1 MGKLHSLAVPRPW
14 CVRPSKH
21 CFILDHALS
30 WQRERSVVE
39 LSVVNL
45 DLYRARTYVPQVGP
59 SSSVGCILAVSNLFY
74 GELPYLG
81 FDFPSYQLNGNIL
94 HLHTVSPT
102 TYESEFCVLY
112 LTNHSSCPLDSPPAL
127 TLRPIPGGMVRD
139 NLTLAACQCLC
150 RCHRTE
156 TKNKECRPTCFP
168 RPIQCCMAY

>member
-1 MGKLHSLAVPRPW
+1 MVKREIRRGIVGGEFGPVPRAY
-14 CVRPSKH
+14 VRTTG
-21 CFILDHALS
+21 
-30 WQRERSVVE
+30 RSLQLRGVHIGGVQPF
-39 LSVVNL
+39 L
-45 DLYRARTYVPQVGP
+45 RRT
-59 SSSVGCILAVSNLFY
+59 SF
-74 GELPYLG
+74 YLG

-94 HLHTVSPT
+94 HVHTVSPT
-102 TYESEFCVLY
+102 AYESEFLLLY

-127 TLRPIPGGMVRD
+127 TLGPIPGGMVRD